1 MCCSAADSPM
11 GPRRT
16 GNQTAGRERSH

>member
-1 MCCSAADSPM
+1 MLQCRRSPK

>member
-1 MCCSAADSPM
+1 MCCSAADSPE

>member
-1 MCCSAADSPM
+1 MRCSAADSPK

>member
-1 MCCSAADSPM
+1 MLQCRRSPE